1 MANWIVGQ
9 PTRRDSARIKL
20 EEREREK
27 VVKVDG

>member
-9 PTRRDSARIKL
+9 PTRRDSARMKL
-20 EEREREK
+20 AERGMEK

>member
-9 PTRRDSARIKL
+9 PTRRDSARMKL
-20 EEREREK
+20 EGRGMEK